1 MNNLLRI
8 SLEKKKKI
16 GKNQN
21 RTFTSAM
28 YRIANL
34 RNTYNVMYLP
44 EEQNRHSFSSSFQRL
59 STASNHH
66 MERLQLKSI
75 REEKKKNMKILAYEK
90 LVTGQKFI

>member
-1 MNNLLRI
+1 M
-8 SLEKKKKI
+8 E
-16 GKNQN
+16 KNQN

-34 RNTYNVMYLP
+34 RNTYNVMCLP

-66 MERLQLKSI
+66 MEQLQLKSI
-75 REEKKKNMKILAYEK
+75 REEKKNMKILAYEK